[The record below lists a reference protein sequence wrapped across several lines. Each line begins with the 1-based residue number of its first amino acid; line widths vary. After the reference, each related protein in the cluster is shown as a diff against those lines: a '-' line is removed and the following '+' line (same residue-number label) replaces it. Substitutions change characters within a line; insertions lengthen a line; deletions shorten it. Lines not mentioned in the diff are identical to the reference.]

1 MGQRRLF
8 VATGVVRA
16 HSMNLRA
23 FSFYSVGY
31 ESIGLPKRFRRFGTP
46 RPVALRPSWRGPML
60 SVILLAYDTTL
71 HAPARDGAQLRES
84 VVRSLSSLVDGAIQ
98 GLIADA
104 VLAGPRDA
112 ALGAIA
118 TKPAAIWSRTMR
130 QSGDSSPHWRACDMR
145 TCSCSPPATRWS
157 GALSRKRGTSRLSA
171 ASGAPVCCAWRRTA
185 S

>member
-1 MGQRRLF
+1 
-8 VATGVVRA
+8 
-16 HSMNLRA
+16 
-23 FSFYSVGY
+23 
-31 ESIGLPKRFRRFGTP
+31 
-46 RPVALRPSWRGPML
+46 ML

-118 TKPAAIWSRTMR
+118 DEA
-130 QSGDSSPHWRACDMR
+130 GCD
-145 TCSCSPPATRWS
+145 
-157 GALSRKRGTSRLSA
+157 LVEDN
-171 ASGAPVCCAWRRTA
+171 APVGGLLAALARVRHEDVFLFTAGHAVERGFIEEARDVAAFGGLGRARLLRAAPDSVLTRFAPNLARPVGLLARKEVLVESATVELPLLARRLRCADLTA
-185 S
+185 RARKCR